1 MTRLT
6 VTLTDEATEGLRKL
20 AETEHVHPWDLAQAI
35 IRAELERR
43 GLVPPTHGREVMVP
57 MWLRRSTWELL
68 RIAHLDLADQGR
80 RTIGETIDYLAER
93 QIAGTELAL
102 ARRAVEQ
109 ELNPPKPKP
118 PMPAPQSI
126 PIGGRD
132 E

>member
-6 VTLTDEATEGLRKL
+6 VTLTDEVTEGLRKL
-20 AETEHVHPWDLAQAI
+20 AETEHSNGRDLVADIVH
-35 IRAELERR
+35 AELERR

-57 MWLRRSTWELL
+57 LWLRRSTWDLL
-68 RIAHLDLADQGR
+68 NIAHLDLAH

-109 ELNPPKPKP
+109 EARMK
-118 PMPAPQSI
+118 AE
-126 PIGGRD
+126 G
-132 E
+132 